1 MKFNLT
7 AACLVVIATALPA
20 QANDRADDWA
30 DDLGD
35 RRAAFEGAYAG
46 VQAGGGTTDVT
57 LILGGV
63 GIGDVSLASIEG
75 GVFAGYALRH
85 DRFVGGVELEG
96 VYVGGSDEVDAP
108 FGNAEVETRGAV
120 GASLIAGV
128 VVADEVPA
136 IALGEGGGSVMLYGR
151 VGYRALFA
159 KIDAAGDAGT
169 DAFHGL
175 RAGGGVAVQLTDNL
189 ALRAEYTRVQY
200 REQRYGGGRN
210 TLTVGPSGNLA
221 SIGLSWRF

>member
-1 MKFNLT
+1 MKRAIV
-7 AACLVVIATALPA
+7 AAAMAAIAWVGPA
-20 QANDRADDWA
+20 GADGH
-30 DDLGD
+30 DDQ
-35 RRAAFEGAYAG
+35 RPAFEGAYAG
-46 VQAGGGTTDVT
+46 VQVGGGTTDVT

-63 GIGDVSLASIEG
+63 GIGDVSLSSVEG
-75 GVFAGYALRH
+75 GVFAGYAFRH
-85 DRFVGGVELEG
+85 DRFVGAVEVEG
-96 VYVGGSDEVDAP
+96 VYVAGSDDIMAP
-108 FGNAEVETRGAV
+108 FGEAQVETRGAV

-128 VVADEVPA
+128 VVADELPA
-136 IALGEGGGSVMLYGR
+136 LALGKGGGSVMVYGR

-159 KIDAAGDAGT
+159 EIDAAGDAGT

-189 ALRAEYTRVQY
+189 ALRAEYTRLQY